1 LRLANCKQAKEVEP
15 YLARFEDDWVT
26 GQILRQ
32 YINGRR
38 KYETAK
44 ANGMENGGDKRQRMS
59 VASVTDQR
67 INRHRHSVG
76 SEKGGGDNGSDNE
89 MDGSSGFDKTGSNY
103 DDEWTGID
111 HGSFAWSDD
120 EDMEVNGNENS
131 G

>member
-38 KYETAK
+38 KYDTAK
-44 ANGMENGGDKRQRMS
+44 ANGMGNSGDKRQRMS
-59 VASVTDQR
+59 ASVTDQR
-67 INRHRHSVG
+67 INRHRRSVG
-76 SEKGGGDNGSDNE
+76 SEGGGDNSSDNE
-89 MDGSSGFDKTGSNY
+89 MDGSNGFDKTNSDYDN
-103 DDEWTGID
+103 DDEWTGIHD
-111 HGSFAWSDD
+111 AWSDD
-120 EDMEVNGNENS
+120 EDVMEVNGNENS